1 MRRYRFRL
9 EQVMRLRRAQEELQR
24 TRVLLAN
31 QEKAKAELRLAAR
44 EREYGGLGRSSGPIP
59 VSLFKA
65 EELSFK
71 LAAGALKEARHQV
84 EVATEA
90 SHSEIDAWL
99 AAKRA
104 VMVLEH
110 LDERRRVEHFLE
122 EERREAVAMDE
133 MATSRWWSEQE
144 EAGSLPIDTI
154 LSERGS
160 FGWEGPD
167 ATLSQGLPSHGSGS
181 SSNAARSA
189 RGDAGR
195 TFQGG
200 AGPGGRRRPGPG
212 RFASNLR
219 SRKGER

>member
-24 TRVLLAN
+24 SRVLLAN

-59 VSLFKA
+59 LSLFQG

-71 LAAGALKEARHQV
+71 LAASAVKEARHQL

-90 SHSEIDAWL
+90 SQSEIDAWL

-133 MATSRWWSEQE
+133 MATSRWWAEQE
-144 EAGSLPIDTI
+144 EADSLPIDTLI
-154 LSERGS
+154 GEPDS
-160 FGWEGPD
+160 FGGD
-167 ATLSQGLPSHGSGS
+167 GSATTLLGGLGSGRS
-181 SSNAARSA
+181 STPGRSA
-189 RGDAGR
+189 IRSAGK

-212 RFASNLR
+212 RFTSNIR
-219 SRKGER
+219 FGKGER

>member
-9 EQVMRLRRAQEELQR
+9 EQVLRLRRAQEELQR
-24 TRVLLAN
+24 SRVLLAN
-31 QEKAKAELRLAAR
+31 QEKVKAELRLAAR
-44 EREYGGLGRSSGPIP
+44 EREYGDLGRSSGPIP
-59 VSLFKA
+59 VSLFQA

-71 LAAGALKEARHQV
+71 LAAGAMKQARYQL
-84 EVATEA
+84 EVATEV

-99 AAKRA
+99 HAKRA

-133 MATSRWWSEQE
+133 MATSRWWAEQE
-144 EAGSLPIDTI
+144 EVGSLPIDI
-154 LSERGS
+154 LIGEPDS
-160 FGWEGPD
+160 FGGD
-167 ATLSQGLPSHGSGS
+167 GSATTLSGGLGVGRS
-181 SSNAARSA
+181 STPGRSA
-189 RGDAGR
+189 IRSTGR

-200 AGPGGRRRPGPG
+200 LGSGGRRRPGPG
-212 RFASNLR
+212 RFGSNLR